1 MIRLRIKGGNFDP
14 IIAMVDRLARPDLTP
29 LVVRLREIM
38 IQDNREGLLA
48 GTNADGTRA
57 ADVKESTIR
66 RGRGGDGPPRVPR
79 GATSRMIADYDVDV
93 QETGDRT
100 LLIGMWPN
108 TPFVHFHATG
118 APKNN
123 MPARDPTGIRPDGQ
137 EQIRS
142 ALDAFAAS
150 LIGDPQ

>member
-48 GTNADGTRA
+48 GTNADGSRA

-79 GATSRMIADYDVDV
+79 DAASRMIADYRVEV
-93 QETGDRT
+93 QEASDRT
-100 LLIGMWPN
+100 LLIGMWPD
-108 TPFVHFHATG
+108 TAFVHFHSTG
-118 APKNN
+118 TKHMA
-123 MPARDPTGIRPDGQ
+123 ARDPTGIRPDGQ

-142 ALDAFAAS
+142 ALDDFAAS